1 MAQSLGEIAALG
13 TALCWSFGSIAFT
26 IASRRL
32 GHWKVNVLRLTV
44 ALLLLVTAHWVIT
57 GTPLPAAITWQH
69 WFWFGLSGI
78 IGFVIGDTLLFRS
91 FALIGPRLGML
102 TMALVP
108 VFGLFIAWIF
118 MHEVLN
124 IFQITAILVTLAGIT
139 WVVLSRT
146 DLTIQKEHYVLGI
159 LCGIGGAAGQAI
171 GLVLSKQGLAYD
183 FPPLDGN
190 IIRVLVAVMVTWSIT
205 LIERK
210 GRFTIRSL
218 KDGKGAAAMTTGAFL
233 GPFLGVWLSLVA
245 VEHTYIGI
253 AATLMALPPVFLIP
267 LSRWIFKERIS
278 LGTLLGTALAMTG
291 VALIFLL

>member
-245 VEHTYIGI
+245 VEHTLIGI